1 MSEEMGQVVLR
12 MFPTAGE
19 PFPVLLSPGQA
30 TRLGRDLQD
39 PKFLPKPTVQWLLGA
54 LTWRYRKLAPVAIA
68 LPLLARSQEW
78 PWRTPVC
85 GRGRDVS
92 RPKSRHQ
99 IPMYWAVIRAKPVD
113 RRLLTTLSL
122 CSTP

>member
-39 PKFLPKPTVQWLLGA
+39 PKFLPKPTVQ
-54 LTWRYRKLAPVAIA
+54 
-68 LPLLARSQEW
+68 
-78 PWRTPVC
+78 
-85 GRGRDVS
+85 
-92 RPKSRHQ
+92 
-99 IPMYWAVIRAKPVD
+99 
-113 RRLLTTLSL
+113 
-122 CSTP
+122 